1 MSVSSSFSK
10 KCVTGMGALL
20 FLFALSCDSEP
31 VRVFNQEAITVAC
44 GSCVFEMEGVEGCP
58 LAAEIDGE
66 YYLVRGALPEH
77 DSHEA
82 DGICNMKRSA
92 IVDGELRGEFLVVSK
107 IEFVPA
113 DSIPESPRFAPDEG
127 H

>member
-1 MSVSSSFSK
+1 MSISSSFRK
-10 KCVTGMGALL
+10 KYVMGMGALL
-20 FLFALSCDSEP
+20 CLFALSCDSEP
-31 VRVFNQEAITVAC
+31 VRVLNQETITVAC

-58 LAAEIDGE
+58 LAAEIDGKH
-66 YYLVRGALPEH
+66 YLVRGALPEH

-82 DGICNMKRSA
+82 DGICNMKRAA

-107 IEFVPA
+107 IVFIPA
-113 DSIPESPRFAPDEG
+113 DSIPETPRFAPDEE